1 MLPTDGTPVG
11 MLNRFELKSMSLARR
26 SLQSGLNDSL
36 TSLKYASQ
44 EQIAAINAAL
54 QQNGLPDIYTL
65 SGSIEKTLK
74 KVLKSK
80 KITHLDDYYIV
91 REILA
96 DADAGLSTEVKDILS
111 RCLTNFEAAAKR

>member
-1 MLPTDGTPVG
+1 MGLTITKDNYAHLKKVFEIISQHLYKDLISMLPADGTPVG

-65 SGSIEKTLK
+65 LGSIEKTLK
-74 KVLKSK
+74 
-80 KITHLDDYYIV
+80 
-91 REILA
+91 R
-96 DADAGLSTEVKDILS
+96 
-111 RCLTNFEAAAKR
+111 F